1 MWSSLY
7 SSIHLQVFLPPS
19 RRLANWTYFNWMIA
33 YNISL
38 MLLFLLCYIILSYCQ
53 YLKQTRS
60 SLHVTS
66 EHTQAKAMRSQVG
79 SDPSARRKKHKHPR
93 SNQSEESDSTKDDST
108 AANLSNDSKSEE
120 ILFNIQVPVLFSAIS
135 SNGLIYFLLANVFT
149 GLINLAVP
157 TIHIDGCP
165 AVLIIFGYM
174 VTLNIII
181 VIMYKMK
188 IKII

>member
-1 MWSSLY
+1 
-7 SSIHLQVFLPPS
+7 
-19 RRLANWTYFNWMIA
+19 
-33 YNISL
+33 
-38 MLLFLLCYIILSYCQ
+38 MLLFLFCYIMLSYCQ

-66 EHTQAKAMRSQVG
+66 EDTHAKATRSLIG
-79 SDPSARRKKHKHPR
+79 SDSVSRRKKHKHAKT
-93 SNQSEESDSTKDDST
+93 NQSEESDSTKDDST
-108 AANLSNDSKSEE
+108 AANLSNDLKSEE

-149 GLINLAVP
+149 GLINLTVP

-165 AVLIIFGYM
+165 AVLIICGYM
-174 VTLNIII
+174 AALNIII

>member
-1 MWSSLY
+1 
-7 SSIHLQVFLPPS
+7 
-19 RRLANWTYFNWMIA
+19 
-33 YNISL
+33 
-38 MLLFLLCYIILSYCQ
+38 MLLFLLCYIMLSYCQ

-66 EHTQAKAMRSQVG
+66 EDTQAKAIRSPVG
-79 SDPSARRKKHKHPR
+79 SDSSSRRKKHKN
-93 SNQSEESDSTKDDST
+93 SKTNQSEESDSTKDDST
-108 AANLSNDSKSEE
+108 AANVSNDSKSAEM
-120 ILFNIQVPVLFSAIS
+120 LFNIQVPILFSAIS

-165 AVLIIFGYM
+165 AVLIICGYM
-174 VTLNIII
+174 AALNTIII
-181 VIMYKMK
+181 IMYKMK